1 MLFVVLKAYGNLE
14 ALLLAIYNSVSKSLQ
29 TFYSRDGNIISP
41 LNNWLRPEY
50 VSEKSFFDVF
60 SHTQSMRISA

>member
-29 TFYSRDGNIISP
+29 QFYSVDGNIISP
-41 LNNWLRPEY
+41 LKTPT
-50 VSEKSFFDVF
+50 KK
-60 SHTQSMRISA
+60 M